1 METINERLA
10 RFVGHIGSSQPNG
23 KGVPEVARKAGLDP
37 NTLRIALR
45 AGASKPSYDTLS
57 GIMSGYPALNPDWLM
72 LGKGEMLR
80 DGRALTPAPR
90 PEPAPDYT
98 SAAGTIDATVNIL
111 LKEQI
116 ADLRKQNQQ
125 LLDMLG
131 KSPGSSD
138 AADSFP
144 LHPLPVPQLRVQARR
159 GRIGFRV
166 GKSR

>member
-1 METINERLA
+1 MEATPGTRLHQWREFKGLSMTEMFRLTGIKVSTLSTA
-10 RFVGHIGSSQPNG
+10 EQPGSSN
-23 KGVPEVARKAGLDP
+23 
-37 NTLRIALR
+37 
-45 AGASKPSYDTLS
+45 PSYDTITKALQAFPDLS
-57 GIMSGYPALNPDWLM
+57 PDWLL
-72 LGKGEMLR
+72 LGTGPMLR
-80 DGRALTPAPR
+80 DGRALTQAPR

-144 LHPLPVPQLRVQARR
+144 SHPLPVPQLRVQARR

-166 GKSR
+166 GKGR